1 MSVCVVNNLSKVRC
15 CWGLIL
21 LQTVN
26 IKDVSGMIYSP
37 IFTWILSY
45 VYVQTDTTNPNNGEP
60 KNVGTCRELYHN
72 KINLNNSSNN
82 IVTHVNDH

>member
-1 MSVCVVNNLSKVRC
+1 MSVCVVNNLSKVRR

-45 VYVQTDTTNPNNGEP
+45 VYVQTDTTNPNNGGP
-60 KNVGTCRELYHN
+60 KKYWDLYHN

-82 IVTHVNDH
+82 IVTNVNDH